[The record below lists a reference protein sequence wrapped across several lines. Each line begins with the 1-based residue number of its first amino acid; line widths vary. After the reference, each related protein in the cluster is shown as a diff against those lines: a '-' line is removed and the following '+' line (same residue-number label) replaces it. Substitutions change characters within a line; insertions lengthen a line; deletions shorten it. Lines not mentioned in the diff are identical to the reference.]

1 VEKRHKK
8 TTWISPKLAIPVP
21 GATTAGMGQK
31 SIKDRWIQAIPVPTR
46 QPLWVLTDT
55 SLTPA
60 HSPLLQEFD
69 KHRLYCLYRVSM
81 KIGYSVNIMLLLVL
95 IKIQSHFPLEIQI

>member
-60 HSPLLQEFD
+60 HSPL
-69 KHRLYCLYRVSM
+69 SM